1 MTALFKGLPSG
12 RQLLLRA
19 ADKGIWA
26 LMDQGVVSV
35 ANFVLNLLLARWLAA
50 SQYGAYGV
58 AFAVFLLL
66 GTFHTSLFSEP
77 MLVFGAGRYSTRFS
91 SYLRVLLQGHVL
103 FSGAIAALF
112 LVAALVLRQFGA
124 DVWAVVATLALA
136 SPLILFQW
144 LMRRA
149 CYAALRPRR
158 AALAALVYFA
168 AVMAGAYAMYRVGV
182 LTAPVA
188 LLLMGMASA
197 ISGGLILLRF
207 DRPHDGALKLA
218 AVAREHWTFGRWSVG
233 SAGLKWLQSYIYYFI
248 LPAFAGLAAAGSLRV
263 LSTMLMPIS
272 QANAA
277 LGTLLLPMMVRRRA
291 SASFG
296 RSVAAI
302 ATVLATAAV
311 AYYAVLL
318 GLGGWLM
325 HLAFGDK
332 YHDVSPLLAIYGLA
346 PILSAVAGV
355 LASALQAL
363 VLPSRVFVATLVS
376 ASAAVTLGTVLV
388 MTLGLTGAVLGDVV
402 SLAAMVVFLAL
413 DFRSRHAHMR
423 GTQAD

>member
-1 MTALFKGLPSG
+1 MRTLFKALPSW
-12 RQLLLRA
+12 RQVLVRV

-26 LMDQGVVSV
+26 LMDQGVVSI
-35 ANFVLNLLLARWLAA
+35 ANFVLNLLLARWLAP

-58 AFAVFLLL
+58 AFAIFLLL

-77 MLVFGAGRYSTRFS
+77 MLVFGAGRYSARFS
-91 SYLRVLLQGHVL
+91 AYLRILLQGHVV
-103 FSGAIAALF
+103 FAGAVAGLF
-112 LVAALVLRQFGA
+112 LVAALALRQLGV
-124 DVWAVVATLALA
+124 DVWPVVGTLALA

-168 AVMAGAYAMYRVGV
+168 AVVAGAYAMYRLGA
-182 LTAPVA
+182 LTAPIA
-188 LLLMGMASA
+188 LLLMGGASA
-197 ISGGLILLRF
+197 MSGILILVQF
-207 DRPHDGALKLA
+207 ERPDHGSLGLA

-233 SAGLKWLQSYIYYFI
+233 SAALKWLQSYIYYFI

-302 ATVLATAAV
+302 AMILATAAA
-311 AYYAVLL
+311 AYYVVLL

-332 YHDVSPLLAIYGLA
+332 YHDLSSLLAIYGLA

-355 LASALQAL
+355 LASGLQAL

-376 ASAAVTLGTVLV
+376 ASAAVTVGTLLV
-388 MTLGLTGAVLGDVV
+388 MAFGLTGAVVGDVA